1 MEDTLAFSSS
11 TVEAATTPVREP
23 TPHLRN
29 GRIQP
34 YSTKYTPSRYGY
46 VHRTT
51 KSRFPPT
58 SGAVE
63 ATGGKGEPAKS
74 LPEEQSLSVHL
85 FFYCRWGTSR
95 EEGEELSLSP
105 ASCSSATTGRGLGN
119 SSRVGYTL
127 CSWVKNRQI
136 LHFPSPKVHRVGPG
150 PAWFEEHPQ
159 PSDRPVFTIWT
170 NNSSPN
176 AIQSKLHG
184 PKTPVLAQSVSIS
197 SSALM
202 FMLSRTLCLFLPY
215 PFNTVHHFS
224 SSNDRYYYDVTKTFE
239 KGKGGERDPALVVTS
254 ALRWAVGL
262 INSM

>member
-1 MEDTLAFSSS
+1 M
-11 TVEAATTPVREP
+11 
-23 TPHLRN
+23 
-29 GRIQP
+29 
-34 YSTKYTPSRYGY
+34 
-46 VHRTT
+46 
-51 KSRFPPT
+51 
-58 SGAVE
+58 
-63 ATGGKGEPAKS
+63 
-74 LPEEQSLSVHL
+74 
-85 FFYCRWGTSR
+85 
-95 EEGEELSLSP
+95 
-105 ASCSSATTGRGLGN
+105 
-119 SSRVGYTL
+119 GYTL

-239 KGKGGERDPALVVTS
+239 KGKGGEIRLLLSRQRCGVLLVSSIPCSRCQPNKMTRHFDYS
-254 ALRWAVGL
+254 HCLNTHGA
-262 INSM
+262 